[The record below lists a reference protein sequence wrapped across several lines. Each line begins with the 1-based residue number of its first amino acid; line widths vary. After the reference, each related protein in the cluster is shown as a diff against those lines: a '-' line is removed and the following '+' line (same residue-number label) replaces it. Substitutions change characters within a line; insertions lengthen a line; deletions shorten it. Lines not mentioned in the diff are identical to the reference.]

1 LFDEINSNNFKYEA
15 EIGKGSY
22 ATVKL
27 AIERQSQIR
36 YALKIYPRFVLLD
49 PHKLRN
55 VKREIAIL
63 RKMEHPFIIKMPF
76 AFEDKSNVPSFNA
89 QKK

>member
-1 LFDEINSNNFKYEA
+1 MNNFKFEG

-22 ATVKL
+22 ASVKL
-27 AIERQSQIR
+27 ALERHSQIR

-55 VKREIAIL
+55 VKREITIL
-63 RKMEHPFIIKMPF
+63 RKMQHPNIIKMPF
-76 AFEDKSNVPSFNA
+76 AFEDKSNVTLLPNTYFIFF
-89 QKK
+89 